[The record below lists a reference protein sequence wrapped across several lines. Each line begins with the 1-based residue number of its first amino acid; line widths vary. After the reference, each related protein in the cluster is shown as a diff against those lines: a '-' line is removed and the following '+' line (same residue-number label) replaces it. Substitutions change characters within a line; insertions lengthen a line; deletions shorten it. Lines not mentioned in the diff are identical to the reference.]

1 MTGVSPRQT
10 RRDADLQQAAP
21 ATQPHAGADS
31 ATVPQPWIAERARGP
46 FSRSVAGLG
55 ADLPGLS
62 QERPAGRRYALAW
75 IGCRSQRQ
83 PGGRTRRL
91 AVAAGCQAPRPGP
104 DGGPVD
110 EDRRMAVIRFR
121 AQLRA
126 AARPPR
132 SRPATPS
139 GGRGRRRHTIPV
151 VATVNGDTW
160 QTSVARIGGVFLAGL
175 NREVRGGAGGQAGDG
190 AEVTIGLDGR
200 RARSRCP
207 RFWRRP
213 SPLTRDRLHPSSR
226 RPSPTASSTPAG
238 SLKPGQN
245 NPATARGPGP
255 GDDPGRKGPLLPSPP
270 PRLLS
275 LSYRFAPGRGSPLA
289 PNDHSGVARLD
300 RDHIPPAVR

>member
-1 MTGVSPRQT
+1 MPISSRQRRPHSLTQALTAPRCPSPGSPKGPAVLSHAQLLGWAQTCLACPKNGPQDGDTRWPGSDAGHSVSQ
-10 RRDADLQQAAP
+10 
-21 ATQPHAGADS
+21 
-31 ATVPQPWIAERARGP
+31 
-46 FSRSVAGLG
+46 
-55 ADLPGLS
+55 
-62 QERPAGRRYALAW
+62 
-75 IGCRSQRQ
+75 
-83 PGGRTRRL
+83 GGRTRRL